1 MILAGAREA
10 VRFEYFLILCSL
22 LYLICCLL
30 RLVERILDCSRKL
43 RQRLTEDAEDY
54 EAEIEALE
62 IAKEAALKEA
72 QDLRE
77 QIEDLIYKHANVELV
92 NKLSDDD
99 RGALMTKCEG
109 QEREIVQ
116 LKGNIKTLSEQ
127 INTMQ
132 ANYEALV
139 EEKKPLD
146 TISAQYQALQSQ
158 KFESDKQKM
167 IEIDLLNQEVDN
179 LKLNL
184 LSARENITSLQTAE
198 KVAYIWTDYN

>member
-1 MILAGAREA
+1 M
-10 VRFEYFLILCSL
+10 
-22 LYLICCLL
+22 ICCLL
-30 RLVERILDCSRKL
+30 HLVERILDCSRKL
-43 RQRLTEDAEDY
+43 RQRLTENAEDY

-62 IAKEAALKEA
+62 IAKQAALKEA

-77 QIEDLIYKHANVELV
+77 QIDDLIYKHANVELV

-109 QEREIVQ
+109 QERELVQ
-116 LKGNIKTLSEQ
+116 LKDHIKTLSEQ

-132 ANYEALV
+132 VNYEALV
-139 EEKKPLD
+139 GEKKSLD
-146 TISAQYQALQSQ
+146 AISAQYQSLQSQ
-158 KFESDKQKM
+158 KIESDKQKM
-167 IEIDLLNQEVDN
+167 NEIDLLNQEVDN

-198 KVAYIWTDYN
+198 KVAYIWNDYNLTYLFVCPRR